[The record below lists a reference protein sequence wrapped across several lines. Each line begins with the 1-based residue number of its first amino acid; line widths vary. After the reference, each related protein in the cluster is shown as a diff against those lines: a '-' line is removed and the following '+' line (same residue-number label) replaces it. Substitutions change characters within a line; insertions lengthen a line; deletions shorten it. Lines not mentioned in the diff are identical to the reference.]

1 MNNNDLLKEITQ
13 MKEQQNDLVRRV
25 EALLLDKHTENSN
38 AIDDIVVAMLGG
50 ESNNV

>member
-50 ESNNV
+50 ESNV

>member
-1 MNNNDLLKEITQ
+1 MDNNDLLKEIKQ
-13 MKEQQNDLVRRV
+13 MKEQQNDLIRRV

-50 ESNNV
+50 GTNV